1 MRLIV
6 ENNILVY
13 NGKRIPCVIGKNGA
27 TNNKVEGDGCTP
39 SGIYNFTK
47 IYFRADKIKKI
58 SFQIESSVI
67 NPDDGWCDDTNSSYY
82 NQFIKFPFNFSA
94 EKLFRDDDL
103 YDIVCVINYNTEPVQ
118 AGKGS
123 AIFLHVASKDFT
135 GTEGC
140 IAIKKDHLVE
150 LISKIDNTTTI
161 EIKS

>member
-13 NGKRIPCVIGKNGA
+13 NDKRIPCAIGKNGV

-82 NQFIKFPFNFSA
+82 NQFIKFPFNLSA

-103 YDIVCVINYNTEPVQ
+103 YDIVCVINYYTEPVQ

-123 AIFLHVASKDFT
+123 AIFLHVANKDFVDST
-135 GTEGC
+135 LSLT
-140 IAIKKDHLVE
+140 IKKYL
-150 LISKIDNTTTI
+150 
-161 EIKS
+161 